1 MLSVL
6 ATPLVSPAA
15 NVLPTRRSCLPL
27 PLVPV
32 PVPSPRSRTKSLPLL
47 FAALHTPVLVPAV
60 LPASARLSGPASRSP
75 STATSPEIQT
85 PTAPCIPAIVL
96 AILFATPLRS
106 ASHPLLPTPHTPPA
120 ASVLLLPAPPPPLP
134 ALLPAPA
141 ALLRSLLA
149 RSGILLS
156 SPAHRSVLKTPTPHP
171 FSIVLNPP
179 SGTSA
184 LHSLCCTGSPRTSL
198 PSFPAG
204 SNILAP
210 VLLLRCTTLPLL
222 PPAPDANLDPTHT
235 SACSR
240 SVARSVHSLLDQLH
254 SASPGQQLR
263 SSLPSDHTDW

>member
-1 MLSVL
+1 MLSVPVL
-6 ATPLVSPAA
+6 PFVAPAA
-15 NVLPTRRSCLPL
+15 SLLPTRRSCLPL

-106 ASHPLLPTPHTPPA
+106 ASHPLLPTP
-120 ASVLLLPAPPPPLP
+120 PPPLP

-149 RSGILLS
+149 RSGIPVS

-171 FSIVLNPP
+171 FSI
-179 SGTSA
+179 
-184 LHSLCCTGSPRTSL
+184 
-198 PSFPAG
+198 
-204 SNILAP
+204 
-210 VLLLRCTTLPLL
+210 
-222 PPAPDANLDPTHT
+222 
-235 SACSR
+235 
-240 SVARSVHSLLDQLH
+240 
-254 SASPGQQLR
+254 
-263 SSLPSDHTDW
+263 

>member
-1 MLSVL
+1 MLSVPVL
-6 ATPLVSPAA
+6 PFVAPAA
-15 NVLPTRRSCLPL
+15 SLLPTRRSCLPL

-149 RSGILLS
+149 RSGIPVS
-156 SPAHRSVLKTPTPHP
+156 SPAHRMYTSPATPTGTGCKSRSNTYICVFAIGRAIGTFTPGSTSFRQSRTATSIVASVGPYRLVTPTPAR
-171 FSIVLNPP
+171 FAIMFAS
-179 SGTSA
+179 
-184 LHSLCCTGSPRTSL
+184 SLDRTSPPTKIRTKLSNL
-198 PSFPAG
+198 PMFSSCA
-204 SNILAP
+204 
-210 VLLLRCTTLPLL
+210 
-222 PPAPDANLDPTHT
+222 
-235 SACSR
+235 SACSNE
-240 SVARSVHSLLDQLH
+240 
-254 SASPGQQLR
+254 G
-263 SSLPSDHTDW
+263 TT